1 MKQWYYDDAKAE
13 QETAAN
19 CRLSGALPQ
28 ILPAVHSGL
37 SLMHCGAICKHHWAV
52 LCHIPADWL
61 LRRLRSVKQA
71 PLRSFVLEALDAR
84 A

>member
-1 MKQWYYDDAKAE
+1 MKQWYMDNAKAE

-19 CRLSGALPQ
+19 CRLSEALPQ
-28 ILPAVHSGL
+28 SLPADHSGL
-37 SLMHCGAICKHHWAV
+37 SLMHCGAICKYHRALLW
-52 LCHIPADWL
+52 HIAADWL

-71 PLRSFVLEALDAR
+71 PLRFLVLEALDAR